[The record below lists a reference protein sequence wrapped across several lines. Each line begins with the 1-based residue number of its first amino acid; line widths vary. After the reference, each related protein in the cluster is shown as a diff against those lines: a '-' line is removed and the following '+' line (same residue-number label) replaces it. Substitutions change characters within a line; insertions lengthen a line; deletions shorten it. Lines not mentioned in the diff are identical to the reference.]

1 MRHSTP
7 ERKTAMQCTYTY
19 TLALI
24 TKNPSGGRWDKKRTT
39 ENSRTPT
46 KVLTYVC
53 SFLALRFLA
62 LGRESLCVYLPLES
76 STQPIACGTGVNRV
90 TTLHTYFS
98 NCVNQVAKTLA

>member
-19 TLALI
+19 SLAII

-53 SFLALRFLA
+53 STYFGLQS
-62 LGRESLCVYLPLES
+62 SLY
-76 STQPIACGTGVNRV
+76 TFRGVNRFAFIF
-90 TTLHTYFS
+90 LWKAQYS
-98 NCVNQVAKTLA
+98 L

>member
-24 TKNPSGGRWDKKRTT
+24 MKNPSGGRWDKKGQQKIAGPRRKC
-39 ENSRTPT
+39 SHM
-46 KVLTYVC
+46 C

-62 LGRESLCVYLPLES
+62 LGRGSLCVYLPLES
-76 STQPIACGTGVNRV
+76 SIEPIACGTGVNRV